1 MRGHFP
7 QAERHAKMK
16 KAIKKLFGGLDL
28 TWPKLIAAAVIAGL
42 YTAAMAIIPL
52 FSDTSFDAIT
62 VTLESWILFGIIIIM
77 NSRSNLDAALKC
89 FVFFLI
95 SQPLVYLIQ
104 VPFSA
109 LGWGLFGYY
118 RYWFMLTLLCFPMGF
133 IGYYMKK
140 DKWWGFLILLPMIL
154 LTAYCYMTY
163 LPRFFFACPRY
174 ILVSLFCAA
183 AMLIY
188 PGAVFN
194 DRKIR
199 TAGTAVSA
207 LILIAATAV
216 CFARPYVYSTE
227 LMVNG
232 ETYSF
237 DDTYSVYFNDEKYGD
252 LEIRYLDSIEDYS
265 VHAELRRA
273 GKAVLTLESPAGE
286 KTEYEVSIEMDRY
299 DITPKK

>member
-1 MRGHFP
+1 MQKGMEDMMR
-7 QAERHAKMK
+7 
-16 KAIKKLFGGLDL
+16 AIKKLFGGIDL
-28 TWPKLIAAAVIAGL
+28 TWPKLIAAAVIAGA
-42 YTAAMAIIPL
+42 YTAAMAIIPV
-52 FSDTSFDAIT
+52 FKDTSFDSIA
-62 VTLESWILFGIIIIM
+62 VTFEYWIFFGIIIIM

-140 DKWWGFLILLPMIL
+140 DKWWGYLILFPMVL
-154 LTAYCYMTY
+154 LTAYCYMSY
-163 LPRFFFACPRY
+163 FSKFIFARPAY

-188 PGAVFN
+188 PCAVFN
-194 DRKIR
+194 NRKTVRI
-199 TAGTAVSA
+199 GTAISA
-207 LILIAATAV
+207 LILIAATAFCIV
-216 CFARPYVYSTE
+216 KPYVYSTE

-232 ETYSF
+232 EKYHF
-237 DDTYSVYFNDEKYGD
+237 DDSYSVYFDDGRYGD
-252 LEIRYLDSIEDYS
+252 LEIRYLESLEDYS
-265 VHAELRRA
+265 VHAELKRA
-273 GKAVLTLESPAGE
+273 GNAVLTLESSAGE
-286 KTEYEVSIEMDRY
+286 KTEYNVSIHMNRY
-299 DITPKK
+299 EITPK